1 MSRTYNHRPRWVKLN
16 DPKFPSIERHQHH
29 VVKSEKIGERKYI
42 RTPASVARD
51 EYGKVVWRQEEYSWK
66 VPVYRRWT
74 ENVPCT
80 IDMPEVS
87 WMHARQKARNGDR
100 EKLCDKRELI
110 WSCPCCTRRDKKQMY
125 SRAMRGKVNQQ
136 LHSAVRDYGWTTEA
150 DEWYDVD
157 ITEKHKS
164 YNEWWD

>member
-16 DPKFPSIERHQHH
+16 DPKFPTKERHQHY
-29 VVKSEKIGERKYI
+29 KIHTEYTGEYETVTHGGFWGIKPWTSQRPIY
-42 RTPASVARD
+42 
-51 EYGKVVWRQEEYSWK
+51 RQWVEH
-66 VPVYRRWT
+66 
-74 ENVPCT
+74 VPCT
-80 IDMPEVS
+80 IDLPEVS
-87 WMHARQKARNGDR
+87 WMNERQRVYAGNR

-110 WSCPCCTRRDKKQMY
+110 WSCPCCTKRDKKKTY
-125 SRAMRGKVNQQ
+125 NRAMRGKVNQQ
-136 LHSAVRDYGWTTEA
+136 LHCAVRDFGWTTDA